1 MSALEPP
8 RTDDTTLTVPL
19 KRFSIARADDGCVQV
34 NDKQKKTTIVDVAK
48 RAGVSIGTVSR
59 VVNTQAG
66 PEATRRRV
74 MDAIADLHYVPNHVA
89 RSLKRRSTEQIALL
103 VPDIANPVYVAM
115 AKAIQQRAKERGY
128 RLSLMSADDAPGE
141 EEFALDSLEQR
152 RVDGLVICSLKPT
165 QKLVERLEAAR
176 GRVCVVGRVPE
187 EARVDNVRVDSTGG
201 AQAAVQHLLDGGR
214 RTIGFINGPP
224 GTVPAEARAAG
235 YHRALEENGLRIDGS
250 LVVNGEFSMAGGYRS
265 VDALLARQD
274 DLDAIFCA
282 NDVIALGA
290 LRRLR
295 ELGMG
300 VPSQVALVGMDDIDL
315 EKIST
320 PTLSTVSLLAEER
333 GRLAA
338 QLLLERLLE
347 GTSEEPRK
355 VTVTPRLI
363 VRESSTDYIRHE
375 VPA

>member
-1 MSALEPP
+1 MS
-8 RTDDTTLTVPL
+8 
-19 KRFSIARADDGCVQV
+19 
-34 NDKQKKTTIVDVAK
+34 DKQKRATIVDVAT

-74 MDAIADLHYVPNHVA
+74 LDAIADLDYVPNHVA
-89 RSLKRRSTEQIALL
+89 RSLKRRSTEQIALV

-115 AKAIQQRAKERGY
+115 AKTIQRQAKERGF
-128 RLSLMSADDAPGE
+128 RLSLMSANDDPGG
-141 EEFALDSLEQR
+141 EEFALDSLEQM
-152 RVDGLVICSLKPT
+152 RVDGLIICSLKPT
-165 QKLVERLEAAR
+165 RKLVERLERVR
-176 GRVCVVGRVPE
+176 GRVCVVGSVPE

-201 AQAAVQHLLDGGR
+201 AQEAVQHLLDSGR
-214 RTIGFINGPP
+214 RRIGFINGAP
-224 GTVPAEARAAG
+224 GTVPAGTRSLG
-235 YHRALEENGLRIDGS
+235 YRRALEENGLRVDEALI
-250 LVVNGEFSMAGGYRS
+250 VNGEFSMAGGYRS
-265 VDALLARQD
+265 VDRLLAGHD
-274 DLDAIFCA
+274 ELDAIFCA
-282 NDVIALGA
+282 NDVIAFGA
-290 LRRLR
+290 MRRLR
-295 ELGMG
+295 ELGIG

-315 EKIST
+315 AKIST

-338 QLLLERLLE
+338 EMLLERLL
-347 GTSEEPRK
+347 GGAAEEPRK

>member
-1 MSALEPP
+1 MRPP
-8 RTDDTTLTVPL
+8 GLTLTLLL
-19 KRFSIARADDGCVQV
+19 KRFSIASIEDGRERV
-34 NDKQKKTTIVDVAK
+34 NDRQKRATIVDVAK

-59 VVNTQAG
+59 IVNTQAG

-74 MDAIADLHYVPNHVA
+74 MDAIAELDYVPNHVA
-89 RSLKRRSTEQIALL
+89 RSLKRRSTEQIALV

-115 AKAIQQRAKERGY
+115 AKAIQQEAKERGY
-128 RLSLMSADDAPGE
+128 RLSLMSTDDSPSE

-152 RVDGLVICSLKPT
+152 RVDGLIICSLKPT
-165 QKLVERLEAAR
+165 RKLVERLEGAR
-176 GRVCVVGRVPE
+176 SRVCVVGRVPQ
-187 EARVDNVRVDSTGG
+187 EAQVDNVRVDSTGG

-214 RTIGFINGPP
+214 RTIGFINGSP

-235 YHRALEENGLRIDGS
+235 YRRALEENGLHVEEDLI
-250 LVVNGEFSMAGGYRS
+250 VQGEFSMAGGYRS
-265 VDALLARQD
+265 VDPLLDRQG

-295 ELGMG
+295 ELGIG
-300 VPSQVALVGMDDIDL
+300 VPSQVALVGMDDIEL
-315 EKIST
+315 GKIST

-338 QLLLERLLE
+338 ELLLERLM
-347 GTSEEPRK
+347 GDVPEEPRK
-355 VTVTPRLI
+355 VTVMPRLI
-363 VRESSTDYIRHE
+363 VRESSTDYIRSDRSYNGA
-375 VPA
+375 PS